1 MKLNLSFKKF
11 LIPISPKPKVISP
24 SFENL
29 AQIFFFFSFFFLMHE
44 IQIDMKRAS
53 KLIMDSLVT
62 NLPKIAASIW
72 STYN

>member
-29 AQIFFFFSFFFLMHE
+29 AQIFFFSVFFLMHE

>member
-1 MKLNLSFKKF
+1 
-11 LIPISPKPKVISP
+11 
-24 SFENL
+24 
-29 AQIFFFFSFFFLMHE
+29 MHE